1 MLRRH
6 PLAPSSEEY
15 HSTRAAA
22 VTNAHRDPDSGESE
36 GATTATAHGRQR
48 KRNTPA
54 ASKGSSHLSGRSNM
68 IPSRYSL
75 RRQKELLKAAQLL
88 STIPESEGGDPF
100 ALSRLPRSPK
110 ALLKLVK
117 VQDRVGLGRS
127 GVVNA
132 SQQAKDR
139 TAIDNTH
146 QRPVGVLEDII
157 GASGGGKVNALSTMT
172 KAQLKNDPRLRT
184 FLPTTLRTN
193 VTVSDRFKQGTLSAE
208 VSRVIWVGRPKSK
221 SERGLK
227 VGFKLHGW
235 EREAAFRKNNTETL
249 IEGMDARIRK
259 FLNVSSISV
268 LVLFNSA
275 EAAAGLIILHFDV
288 CRGGRER
295 QLGVHCRS
303 NGGFVVTALCCY
315 IQIYQSILGPYP
327 PWKLDGPPCT
337 FSDVYSNLPRM
348 VSRYPEG
355 AVLDLR

>member
-1 MLRRH
+1 
-6 PLAPSSEEY
+6 
-15 HSTRAAA
+15 
-22 VTNAHRDPDSGESE
+22 
-36 GATTATAHGRQR
+36 
-48 KRNTPA
+48 
-54 ASKGSSHLSGRSNM
+54 M

-139 TAIDNTH
+139 TVTDNTH

-157 GASGGGKVNALSTMT
+157 GASGGGKVNALNTMT

-184 FLPTTLRTN
+184 FLPAALRTN
-193 VTVSDRFKQGTLSAE
+193 ITVSDRFKQGTLSAE
-208 VSRVIWVGRPKSK
+208 VSKVIWVGRPKSK

-268 LVLFNSA
+268 SVLFNSA

-288 CRGGRER
+288 YRGGRER

-327 PWKLDGPPCT
+327 PWKLDGPSLHT
-337 FSDVYSNLPRM
+337 L
-348 VSRYPEG
+348 
-355 AVLDLR
+355 